1 MVMKDWDDALDDVD
15 PSATLSVDEVLDNAK
30 IDVDSLSVDDLM
42 DLARDGDRRALE
54 RLQALRDQGAA

>member
-1 MVMKDWDDALDDVD
+1 MVMKDWDEALDDVD

-54 RLQALRDQGAA
+54 RLQALRAQGAA